1 MVGYPV
7 FVISLRN
14 LIRYM
19 RYDLSI
25 TVTLGKSFPLNVKG
39 EDLDEFGYVLFTV
52 WWSSIIDMVKS
63 ELIHSKDSCYKHTTL
78 LMFPFESQFF
88 SQSWPCHA
96 FQSICNNSRISSQIK
111 FPLNIIWAFYF
122 CKCESELEL

>member
-1 MVGYPV
+1 MVVGYPV

-52 WWSSIIDMVKS
+52 W
-63 ELIHSKDSCYKHTTL
+63 
-78 LMFPFESQFF
+78 
-88 SQSWPCHA
+88 
-96 FQSICNNSRISSQIK
+96 
-111 FPLNIIWAFYF
+111 
-122 CKCESELEL
+122 